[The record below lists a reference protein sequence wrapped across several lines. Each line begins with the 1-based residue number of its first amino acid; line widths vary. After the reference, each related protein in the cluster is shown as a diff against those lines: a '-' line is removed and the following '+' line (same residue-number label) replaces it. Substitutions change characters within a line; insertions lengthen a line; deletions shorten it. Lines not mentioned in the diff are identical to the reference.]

1 MAAFEHCHSC
11 KPPVR
16 HPGCHSE
23 CPHYQV
29 DIAKYNEARSKEQRE
44 AQEKD
49 DYLGARHFKTRRMQ
63 DLKK

>member
-1 MAAFEHCHSC
+1 MTAFEHCHSC

-29 DIAKYNEARSKEQRE
+29 GYRQVQRGE
-44 AQEKD
+44 
-49 DYLGARHFKTRRMQ
+49 G
-63 DLKK
+63 

>member
-1 MAAFEHCHSC
+1 MAAFEHCHAC

-23 CPHYQV
+23 CPHYQA
-29 DIAKYNEARSKEQRE
+29 DIAKYNAARDEEQRE

-49 DYLGARHFKTRRMQ
+49 DYLGARHFTTRRYQ
-63 DLKK
+63 RLK

>member
-1 MAAFEHCHSC
+1 MTAFEHCHSC

-29 DIAKYNEARSKEQRE
+29 DIAKYNAARDEEQRE
-44 AQEKD
+44 A
-49 DYLGARHFKTRRMQ
+49 
-63 DLKK
+63 

>member
-1 MAAFEHCHSC
+1 MTAFEHCHSC

-29 DIAKYNEARSKEQRE
+29 DIAKYNAARDEEQRE
-44 AQEKD
+44 AHAPKA
-49 DYLGARHFKTRRMQ
+49 LRLLHRRRRV
-63 DLKK
+63 